1 MLPPL
6 SAIALAS
13 PNPKPVISLINL
25 ITANLLAPQS
35 VNTTVAVDASSA
47 AAPAAGAAATATA
60 LGSTPPSLNQR
71 FLLYLIL
78 SFL

>member
-35 VNTTVAVDASSA
+35 ANTTVADEASSA
-47 AAPAAGAAATATA
+47 AAAATAGAASPY
-60 LGSTPPSLNQR
+60 G
-71 FLLYLIL
+71 
-78 SFL
+78 